1 MFMFFL
7 GFFLGTYVGTN
18 YNCKPMI
25 LKFEDI
31 VTNKL
36 GCKKRE
42 SSKENIPISGNQGSL
57 PSFVS
62 TFFKS

>member
-1 MFMFFL
+1 MFFL

-18 YNCKPMI
+18 YNCKPML

-31 VTNKL
+31 ITNKL

-42 SSKENIPISGNQGSL
+42 SSKGE
-57 PSFVS
+57 SF
-62 TFFKS
+62 FRRG

>member
-1 MFMFFL
+1 MFFL

-31 VTNKL
+31 ITNKF

-42 SSKENIPISGNQGSL
+42 SYKAAKP
-57 PSFVS
+57 P
-62 TFFKS
+62 